1 VEEIIWE
8 ADPILS
14 TGEPYI
20 GMPVDDDFLKL
31 VLDIE
36 ELF

>member
-1 VEEIIWE
+1 MEEIIWE
-8 ADPILS
+8 AEPILS
-14 TGEPYI
+14 TREPYI
-20 GMPVDDDFLKL
+20 GMPVDDNFLKL